1 MTAWSTAWGLFA
13 LALCAVAAWRL
24 QLSQN
29 WQPFAFS
36 CWVIGF
42 VTAAMF
48 FPFAFDQWGGVA
60 ASKFVPGLI
69 QVIMFG
75 MGTTLAWQ
83 DFSRVL
89 LRPKAVCIGMVL
101 QFTVMP
107 ATGWLL
113 TKLFSLPPEMAAG
126 VILIG
131 SCPGGVASN
140 VITYLARGDVALS
153 VTMTACSTLMAP
165 LMTTLL
171 MSSLAGATIDVNF
184 GEMMWQI
191 IYIVIVPVLGG
202 LFANLLLEKMK
213 CRGPWV
219 DRILSSVAML
229 AICIVIGIIVAQS
242 RSSLLIVG
250 PLILLIAIVHNAIG
264 YSVGYFGARMIGLS
278 EAECRTISIE
288 VGMQNGGMG
297 SALATKV
304 LHSQQ
309 AAIAPAI
316 FGAWMS
322 VSGSLLASFWRQ
334 RPPQPR
340 AQVPETNGTELS
352 RSRSLSPGISGGEG
366 WGEGA
371 ESQGKSTPHPNPLP

>member
-1 MTAWSTAWGLFA
+1 MDGATIGGL
-13 LALCAVAAWRL
+13 LAIAVCAVAAWRL
-24 QLSQN
+24 QVSQN

-42 VTAAMF
+42 VCAALF
-48 FPFAFDQWGGVA
+48 FPSIFGKWGSVP
-60 ASKFVPGLI
+60 ASKFVPLLI

-89 LRPKAVCIGMVL
+89 VRPKAVCLGMLL

-107 ATGWLL
+107 LGGWLL
-113 TKLFSLPPEMAAG
+113 TKIFSLPPEMAAG

-140 VITYLARGDVALS
+140 VITFLARGDVALS

-165 LMTTLL
+165 LMTSLL
-171 MSSLAGATIDVNF
+171 MSWLAGATIEVNF
-184 GEMMWQI
+184 SEMMWQI
-191 IYIVIVPVLGG
+191 INIVIAPVVGG
-202 LFANLLLEKMK
+202 LFANLLLQRLNL
-213 CRGPWV
+213 RGAWV
-219 DRILSSVAML
+219 DRVLSSVAML
-229 AICIVIGIIVAQS
+229 AICVVIAIIVAQS
-242 RSSLLIVG
+242 RTSLLTVG
-250 PLILLIAIVHNAIG
+250 PLILLIAIVHNGMG
-264 YSVGYFGARMIGLS
+264 YFLGYFGARAVGLS
-278 EAECRTISIE
+278 ETECRTISIE

-304 LHSQQ
+304 LHSPQ

-334 RPPQPR
+334 RLPQPTIV
-340 AQVPETNGTELS
+340 ADTE
-352 RSRSLSPGISGGEG
+352 SPIIGSVE
-366 WGEGA
+366 
-371 ESQGKSTPHPNPLP
+371 LPSEV